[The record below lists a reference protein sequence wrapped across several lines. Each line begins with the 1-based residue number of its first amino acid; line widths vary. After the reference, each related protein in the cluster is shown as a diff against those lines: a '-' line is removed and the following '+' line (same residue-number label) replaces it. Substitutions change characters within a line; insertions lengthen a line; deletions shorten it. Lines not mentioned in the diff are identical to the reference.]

1 MNQTKLSKPTN
12 STDEKKPVRVTFWL
26 NKELRKF
33 ITELANEQYMSI
45 SEWLRKQLYKIKLS
59 REKTIKENYAK
70 ARKINPLSPEQ
81 QEVLGKFAI
90 DIWYTYNEVEA
101 MKFTKNEKDAM
112 DKLLF
117 HGYIQK
123 SFDENIK
130 AISLKRI
137 V

>member
-59 REKTIKENYAK
+59 REKTIKEN
-70 ARKINPLSPEQ
+70 P
-81 QEVLGKFAI
+81 VLI
-90 DIWYTYNEVEA
+90 PWP
-101 MKFTKNEKDAM
+101 
-112 DKLLF
+112 
-117 HGYIQK
+117 
-123 SFDENIK
+123 
-130 AISLKRI
+130 
-137 V
+137 